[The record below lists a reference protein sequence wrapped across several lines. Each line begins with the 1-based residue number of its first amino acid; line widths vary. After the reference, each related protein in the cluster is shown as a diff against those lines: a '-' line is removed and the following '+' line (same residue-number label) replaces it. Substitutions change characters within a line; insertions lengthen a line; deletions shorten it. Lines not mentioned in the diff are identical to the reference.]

1 MMFKH
6 ISLAFVTFVVTNL
19 DDLLILSMY
28 FASPKYK
35 TSNIVLGQ
43 YLGII
48 TLTVV
53 SLVGVLLGGFV
64 DQRWV
69 SLLGLVPIFLGI
81 KDLIALRKTDEVDDE
96 VQESK
101 SKFQFLNVALVT
113 IANGGDN
120 IGVYTPLFATTE
132 IQYVAMYALV
142 FMILTAAWC
151 FLGYWTVSHPRV
163 KNVFAKYGK
172 IILPFFLIILGI
184 FILRDFFNH

>member
-1 MMFKH
+1 MLQH
-6 ISLAFVTFVVTNL
+6 LGLALITFVVTNI

-48 TLTVV
+48 TLTTV
-53 SLVGVLLGGFV
+53 SLVGVLVGEFV
-64 DQRWV
+64 DHRWI
-69 SLLGLVPIFLGI
+69 SLLGLFPIFLGV
-81 KDLIALRKTDEVDDE
+81 KDLIALRKKDDVEETD
-96 VQESK
+96 QPLK
-101 SKFQFLNVALVT
+101 SRFQFLGVALVT

-132 IQYVAMYALV
+132 IQYVAMYSLA
-142 FMILTAAWC
+142 FMFLTAMWC
-151 FLGYWTVSHPRV
+151 LLGYWTVSHPRV
-163 KNVFAKYGK
+163 KSIFARYGK

-184 FILRDFFNH
+184 FILKDFF